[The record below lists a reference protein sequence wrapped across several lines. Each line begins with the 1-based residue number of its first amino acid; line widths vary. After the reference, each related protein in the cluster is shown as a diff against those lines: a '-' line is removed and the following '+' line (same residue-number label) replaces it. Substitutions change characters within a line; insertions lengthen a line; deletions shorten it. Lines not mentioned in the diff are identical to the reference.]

1 MDEKTLEF
9 KTLAAQMEK
18 LSKVYDKLIVNKD
31 ILEIWYEQFSKCRE
45 DWFCEAVTKYIS
57 MSQYAPTP
65 ANIWEIYHFIEGE
78 YKARIRTL
86 EEFYN
91 HICSIYPGGASVG
104 DECRQEFRRLTY
116 GQPVEVAR
124 NVSLAVEQVIRDK
137 RTDQYESLTDVL
149 KEINEYGV
157 MKV

>member
-9 KTLAAQMEK
+9 KTLAGQMEK
-18 LSKVYDKLIVNKD
+18 LKTVYDKFNVSEDLLK
-31 ILEIWYEQFSKCRE
+31 IWYEQFNKCRE
-45 DWFCEAVTKYIS
+45 DWFCEAVTKYIG

-78 YKARIRTL
+78 YRARVRTL

-104 DECRQEFRRLTY
+104 DECRQEFRRITY
-116 GQPVEVAR
+116 GEPIEVAR
-124 NVSLAVEQVIRDK
+124 NVALSVEQVIRDN
-137 RTDQYESLTDVL
+137 RTDEFESLTDL
-149 KEINEYGV
+149 LRHI
-157 MKV
+157 